1 MARGPGRLAWNHK
14 ALISSRV
21 GRGKRPPPPPAET
34 RGVHRGQAET
44 QPMLP
49 ARSAQ
54 APGPQ
59 QRWENHFFKPLNS
72 HEKTMWGDR
81 G

>member
-1 MARGPGRLAWNHK
+1 MARGPGRPAWNHK

-21 GRGKRPPPPPAET
+21 GRENPPASSAET
-34 RGVHRGQAET
+34 RWVPSGQAET

-59 QRWENHFFKPLNS
+59 QRW
-72 HEKTMWGDR
+72 
-81 G
+81 